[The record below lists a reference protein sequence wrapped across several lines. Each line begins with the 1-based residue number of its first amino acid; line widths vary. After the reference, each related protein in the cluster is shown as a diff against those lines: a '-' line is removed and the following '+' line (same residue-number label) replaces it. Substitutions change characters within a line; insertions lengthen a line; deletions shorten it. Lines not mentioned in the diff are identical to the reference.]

1 MPALCGKLVDDARKE
16 ENSRARREEEER
28 EK

>member
-28 EK
+28 KM